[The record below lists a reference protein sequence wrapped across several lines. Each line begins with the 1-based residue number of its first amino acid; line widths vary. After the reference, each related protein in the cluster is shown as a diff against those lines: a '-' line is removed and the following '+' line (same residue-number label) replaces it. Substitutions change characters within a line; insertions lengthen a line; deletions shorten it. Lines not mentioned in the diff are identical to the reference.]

1 MTIVA
6 MNDVVKRF
14 TGDVVLDKVSLQLE
28 EGERVGLIG
37 RNGEGKSTILKI
49 LKGLENVDS
58 GIVTHKKGVKIGLLN
73 QMSTVH
79 SEMLVEDYLRTSFGE
94 LQRLEKELRELEQ
107 EMATN
112 SSEKLMNRYGDKMAL
127 FGELGGYEMDAD
139 LNKVVNGLGI
149 KQLKNRKWSELS
161 GGEKT
166 KAGLAHLLLQ
176 KTDLLLLDEPTN
188 HLDFHAVEWLT
199 SFLQH
204 YTGTVFVVSHD
215 RYFLDEVVQKM
226 VELENKEL
234 IIYNTNFSGYLKE
247 REERLL
253 REFQDYKDQQKKIKK
268 MEKAIKQLRIWA
280 MAANPPSDAMFRR
293 AKNMEKALER
303 IVMVKRP
310 VLTQKQMQLQFDEA
324 GRSGQEVVIIENVS
338 KEFED
343 KVIVKNVSM
352 QIRQGERVALIGE
365 NGTGKTTLLKMIE
378 GKVATDSGY
387 IKVGPSVKIASLSQQ
402 MEELNQEMTVLEAFR
417 DKVAVTEGE
426 ARKMLAG
433 FMFYGEMVFRKVGN
447 ISGGERMRLRLAQFI
462 NMPVNTLILDEPTNH
477 LDIASREVLEEAIR
491 SFSGT
496 VITVSHDRYFMDQ
509 LCSKVIWLENKQLTT
524 YEGNYSYALTKRQ

>member
-1 MTIVA
+1 MTIIA
-6 MNDVVKRF
+6 MNNVVKSF
-14 TGDVVLDKVSLQLE
+14 AGDLILDKVSLQLE

-49 LKGLENVDS
+49 LKGLEEVDS
-58 GIVTHKKGVKIGLLN
+58 GIVTHKKGAKIGLLE
-73 QMSTVH
+73 QLSTVD
-79 SEMLVEDYLRTSFGE
+79 SELVVEEYLRTSFGE
-94 LQRLEKELRELEQ
+94 LHSLEQELRGLEL

-112 SSEKLMNRYGDKMAL
+112 SNDKLMNRYGDKMTL
-127 FGELGGYEMDAD
+127 FGELGGYEMDAN

-149 KQLKNRKWSELS
+149 KQLITRRWGELS

-166 KAGLAHLLLQ
+166 KAALAHLLLQ

-188 HLDFHAVEWLT
+188 HLDFLAVEWLT
-199 SFLQH
+199 EFLQH
-204 YTGTVFVVSHD
+204 YAGTVFVVSHD

-247 REERLL
+247 REARLL

-280 MAANPPSDAMFRR
+280 MASNPPSDAMFRR
-293 AKNMEKALER
+293 AKNMEKALDR
-303 IVMVKRP
+303 IVTVKKP
-310 VLTQKQMQLQFDEA
+310 TLTQKQMQLQFDEA
-324 GRSGQEVVIIENVS
+324 RRSGQEVVIMKGVS
-338 KEFED
+338 KAFAD
-343 KVIVKNVSM
+343 KTIVKNVSV
-352 QIRQGERVALIGE
+352 QIMQGERIALIGE

-378 GKVATDSGY
+378 GLVVPDAGF
-387 IKVGPSVKIASLSQQ
+387 IKVGPSVKVAYLSQQ
-402 MEELNQEMTVLEAFR
+402 MEELNPEITVLEAFR

-433 FMFYGEMVFRKVGN
+433 FLFYGEMVFRKVGN
-447 ISGGERMRLRLAQFI
+447 ISGGERMRLRLASFI
-462 NMPVNTLILDEPTNH
+462 HMPINTLILDEPTNH
-477 LDIASREVLEEAIR
+477 LDIVSREVLEEAIK

-509 LCSKVIWLENKQLTT
+509 LCSKVIWLENQQLTV
-524 YEGNYSYALTKRQ
+524 YEGNYSYAITKRN